1 MVKWCVMKRVG
12 CTTLILNTTL
22 YACREAMVSLVRNAW
37 MAVAVIFVVAVSLI
51 ILGASVLL
59 MLNADYLTGSL
70 ESDVEISVFLQT
82 DLEKDDVIEIGKRI
96 EATSGLIEVEY
107 IPKEKALQ
115 QMKESFGNKAE
126 VLNDL
131 EKNPLPD
138 AYRIKVEDVDQIQV
152 LASSFEKIPGVE
164 TVRYGQGLLEKLLAV
179 THWVRLLSMVMM
191 VALGVAAVF
200 LIATTIRMSVLT
212 RRNEI
217 GIMKLLGATNWY
229 IRVPFLVEGV
239 VLGLTGAV
247 LAVVVVNLGYMA
259 LLEQLETSVPFI
271 TLVSGTEVL
280 TNVLG
285 ILLGLGVLIGALG
298 SLISIHR
305 FLKV

>member
-107 IPKEKALQ
+107 ISKEKALQ